1 MSNFAR
7 TERHRLADLLT
18 AGGPDAPTL
27 CGGWTA
33 RDLAAHLVL
42 REARP
47 DAAAG
52 IQLKPLAGWTDTVQR
67 RYAAMDFAELVRRF
81 RSGPPWYSPFALPG
95 ADEAANTVE
104 YYVHA
109 EDVRRG
115 EAWEPGPV
123 DPGLEAAL
131 WKRLPMLTRFE
142 TARKTPVRLHLNHPD
157 GRRVTVAEKHPQTV
171 KLTGTPGELI
181 LFAFGRGAHTTL
193 TAEGTPEALT
203 ALRKALPLP

>member
-27 CGGWTA
+27 CGSWTA

-42 REARP
+42 RERRP

-52 IQLKPLAGWTDTVQR
+52 IQLKPLAGWTETVQR
-67 RYAAMDFAELVRRF
+67 RYAAGDFTELVRQF
-81 RSGPPWYSPFALPG
+81 RSGPARLSLFALPG

-104 YYVHA
+104 YFVHA
-109 EDVRRG
+109 EDVRR
-115 EAWEPGPV
+115 AVVWEPQPLSAEL
-123 DPGLEAAL
+123 DEAL
-131 WKRLPMLTRFE
+131 WRRLPMLTRFE
-142 TARKTPVRLHLNHPD
+142 TARKTPVRLLLKHPD
-157 GRRVTVAEKHPQTV
+157 GRRVTVADKHPQTV
-171 KLTGTPGELI
+171 ELTGTPGELT
-181 LFAFGRGAHTTL
+181 LFAFGRGAQTTL
-193 TAEGTPEALT
+193 TAEGTPEALA